1 MIKAA
6 TTGEAVASHYDE
18 LDPFYRSLWGE
29 HVHHGLWES
38 GHESPAEAVIAM
50 SRRVALRAGIEPG
63 QRVCDVGCGYG
74 GTARLLA
81 RDYGTKVTGI
91 TVSQRQYEEALARG
105 GENPRFILGD
115 WLENDLPDESF
126 DAVIAIESTEH
137 LPDVALGIREM
148 ARVLVPGGKLVIC
161 AWMAGPAPGKWER
174 RHLLEPICREGCLIG
189 MGDETDY
196 RRWISDAGLVLQ
208 GTEDLSRQV
217 RRTWPTC
224 IWRTMVSFI
233 EDEETRRFLLDDHE
247 RNRVFAITLL
257 RIWAAYLSGALRYA
271 IFTAEKRNSPPRSSG
286 VAGGS

>member
-1 MIKAA
+1 MISAA

-38 GHESPAEAVIAM
+38 GRESSVEAVTAL
-50 SRRVALRAGIEPG
+50 SRRVALRAEIKPG

-81 RDYGTKVTGI
+81 REYGAEVIGI
-91 TVSQRQYEEALARG
+91 TVSRKQYEGALSEG

-115 WLENDLPDESF
+115 WMENDLPAESF

-137 LPDVALGIREM
+137 LPDVAQGIREM
-148 ARVLVPGGKLVIC
+148 ARVLVPGGRLAIC
-161 AWMAGPAPGKWER
+161 AWMAGPAPKKWER
-174 RHLLEPICREGCLIG
+174 RHLLEPICREGCLVG
-189 MGDETDY
+189 MGNEADY
-196 RRWISDAGLVLQ
+196 QKWIADAGLSL
-208 GTEDLSRQV
+208 TSSENLSNKV

-224 IWRTMVSFI
+224 IWRTMVSFF

-247 RNRVFAITLL
+247 RNRVFALTLM
-257 RIWAAYLSGALRYA
+257 RIWMAYLTGAMQYV
-271 IFTAEKRNSPPRSSG
+271 IFSAEKPAKG
-286 VAGGS
+286 